1 MQCQRLDGLGF
12 ALRSF
17 FLNAVSAGLPPSQD
31 GPFQTL
37 RHSVTQSFTNWRGGT
52 KRREFQPRGEVALL

>member
-1 MQCQRLDGLGF
+1 MQMSETGWLGF
-12 ALRSF
+12 CASQF
-17 FLNAVSAGLPPSQD
+17 FLNAVSAGLSPSQD

-37 RHSVTQSFTNWRGGT
+37 RHSVTESFTNWRAGT